1 MRCINCY
8 QEIPDD
14 AKFCPQCGAKQP
26 VQKMAPVS
34 QVNEDT
40 TTQNVT
46 DDAAEVQQQ
55 AGAAETSEEVKPSVE
70 TAESAGTTEAVEE
83 VQQPEKPVEVT
94 GATEETPQPEQA
106 TDPYQN
112 QSATADPYQNSTN
125 QNDPYSSQNND
136 YQNNQQNW
144 YGGPQDADQGNSY
157 GGSNN
162 YQYGQ
167 GYNQQNQNYNYN
179 NQQNQGYY
187 QQNNYNGMAPKPVNW
202 VPYLVLSILSTL
214 CCCLPFGVVGIVF
227 SAKINSSMA
236 AGNYEEAQKNAKM
249 ARIWIIVSFVLGIIT
264 WAIYMLLIV
273 TGTVSGSAY
282 YYY

>member
-8 QEIPDD
+8 QEIPDN

-26 VQKMAPVS
+26 VQKMAPAS

-40 TTQNVT
+40 TTQNIT
-46 DDAAEVQQQ
+46 DDAAGVQQQ
-55 AGAAETSEEVKPSVE
+55 AEPTGQSVE
-70 TAESAGTTEAVEE
+70 VTGDIEEPKKPEGVVEDTAKMQKPDQAEA
-83 VQQPEKPVEVT
+83 T
-94 GATEETPQPEQA
+94 GATEEAPQSDQA
-106 TDPYQN
+106 VDSYQN
-112 QSATADPYQNSTN
+112 QSATEEPYQNSSNQDESYSN
-125 QNDPYSSQNND
+125 QNNG

-144 YGGPQDADQGNSY
+144 YGGPQDANQGNAY
-157 GGSNN
+157 GGANN

-167 GYNQQNQNYNYN
+167 GYNQQNQ
-179 NQQNQGYY
+179 GYY
-187 QQNNYNGMAPKPVNW
+187 QQNKPNGMAPKPVNW

-236 AGNYEEAQKNAKM
+236 AGNYEEAQKNAKT
-249 ARIWIIVSFVLGIIT
+249 ARIWIIVSFVLGIVT
-264 WAIYMLLIV
+264 WAIYMLMIV
-273 TGTVSGSAY
+273 TGTISGSAY

>member
-8 QEIPDD
+8 QEIPDN

-26 VQKMAPVS
+26 VQKMAPAS

-46 DDAAEVQQQ
+46 DDAAGVQQSARETVETEVQQAGVTEAAEVQQQ
-55 AGAAETSEEVKPSVE
+55 AGATEAAEVQRQAGATETVEEVQKPVE
-70 TAESAGTTEAVEE
+70 TAEMKEKAEQSEGTM
-83 VQQPEKPVEVT
+83 QEK
-94 GATEETPQPEQA
+94 QD
-106 TDPYQN
+106 DPYSNQN
-112 QSATADPYQNSTN
+112 NGYQNS
-125 QNDPYSSQNND
+125 S
-136 YQNNQQNW
+136 QNW
-144 YGGPQDADQGNSY
+144 YGGPQNANEDDSY
-157 GGSNN
+157 RESNN

-167 GYNQQNQNYNYN
+167 GYNQQNQGYNYN
-179 NQQNQGYY
+179 SQQNQGYY
-187 QQNNYNGMAPKPVNW
+187 QQNNYNGMSPKPVNW

-227 SAKINSSMA
+227 SAKINSSMV
-236 AGNYEEAQKNAKM
+236 AGNYEEAQKNAKT

-264 WAIYMLLIV
+264 WAIYMMLIV

-282 YYY
+282 YYYY